1 MTLQQLQTSGIE
13 KELKF
18 KTSRSGGKG
27 GQNVNKVET
36 KVQLLFD
43 VQASSVLSPEEK
55 EIINHKAAARMN
67 DDGLFVL
74 SEESSRSQ
82 LQNKELAV
90 EKFLLLIAKCF
101 VKPKPR
107 KKTKVPKSVK
117 EKRIRDKKR
126 KGEIKKVRRE
136 KF

>member
-13 KELKF
+13 KELSF

-43 VQASSVLSPEEK
+43 IENSAVLNEEQK
-55 EIINHKAAARMN
+55 ILIKHKASARIN
-67 DDGLFVL
+67 EDGLMLV
-74 SEESSRSQ
+74 SEESTRSQ
-82 LQNKELAV
+82 LKNKELAIA
-90 EKFLLLIAKCF
+90 KFLEIIAKCF
-101 VKPKPR
+101 VKPKKR
-107 KKTKVPKSVK
+107 KPTKIPKSVK
-117 EKRIRDKKR
+117 EKRIKDKKR
-126 KGEIKKVRRE
+126 KGDIKKSRRE

>member
-36 KVQLLFD
+36 KVQLVFD
-43 VQASSVLSPEEK
+43 ISASALLSEEEK
-55 EIINHKAAARMN
+55 EIIKHKAASRIN
-67 DDGLFVL
+67 DEGQLVM

-82 LQNKELAV
+82 LQNKELV
-90 EKFLLLIAKCF
+90 IEKFLLLIAKCF
-101 VKPKPR
+101 VKLKPR
-107 KKTKVPKSVK
+107 KKTKIPKSVK
-117 EKRIRDKKR
+117 EKRIKDKKR
-126 KGEIKKVRRE
+126 KGDIKKTRRE

>member
-1 MTLQQLQTSGIE
+1 MTAEQLQTSGIE

-18 KTSRSGGKG
+18 KTSRSSGKG

-43 VQASSVLSPEEK
+43 VDNSAVLSAEEK
-55 EIINHKAAARMN
+55 ELIRLKAAARIN
-67 DDGLFVL
+67 DEGLL
-74 SEESSRSQ
+74 MISEESSRSQ
-82 LQNKELAV
+82 LANKELA
-90 EKFLLLIAKCF
+90 IAKFYEIIARCF
-101 VKPKPR
+101 IQPKAR

-117 EKRIRDKKR
+117 EKRIKDKKR
-126 KGEIKKVRRE
+126 NSDIKKSRRE